1 MAAGAPGAPIDFT
14 TGISTGVLRIDRSS
28 STSDGE
34 TIDLPIW
41 EHIKNKIYSAQVVPT
56 GASTRESEAYV
67 QAVPTDKEYGFASAF
82 ANGEPVLE
90 VGVQDYMFSYHGSAA
105 LARYYTKIK
114 NNTDEEVGF
123 DFFFVIPAGNVE
135 IKGVRFNGGYSTHA
149 RVEATVD
156 YFLRTPDLGTYID
169 TTGQPFRM
177 FVDLTNEGRQGT
189 VEHSPNITV
198 GNLSND
204 SVLYYKMAKYQGMVD
219 LPVIP
224 AYGELTVYYDMYAY
238 YFQNGSENPGSAFLG
253 DPAGLVGEG
262 GGLVQRPLAAV
273 PEPSTLALSSLALL
287 CLQLRRVS
295 RRVDAAIS

>member
-1 MAAGAPGAPIDFT
+1 
-14 TGISTGVLRIDRSS
+14 
-28 STSDGE
+28 
-34 TIDLPIW
+34 
-41 EHIKNKIYSAQVVPT
+41 
-56 GASTRESEAYV
+56 
-67 QAVPTDKEYGFASAF
+67 
-82 ANGEPVLE
+82 
-90 VGVQDYMFSYHGSAA
+90 
-105 LARYYTKIK
+105 
-114 NNTDEEVGF
+114 
-123 DFFFVIPAGNVE
+123 
-135 IKGVRFNGGYSTHA
+135 
-149 RVEATVD
+149 
-156 YFLRTPDLGTYID
+156 
-169 TTGQPFRM
+169 M